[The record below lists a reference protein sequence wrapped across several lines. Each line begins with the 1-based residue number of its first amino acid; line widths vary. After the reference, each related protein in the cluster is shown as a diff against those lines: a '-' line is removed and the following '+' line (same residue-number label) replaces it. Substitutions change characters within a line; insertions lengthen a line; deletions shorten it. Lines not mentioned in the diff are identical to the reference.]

1 MQLLILSVLFIFG
14 ASIKLPQNF
23 LKCNRSDPDW
33 KKCVFEAAVHAAPQ
47 FTKPFPELNAP
58 NMDPYF
64 IIELSI
70 SAGSKTIQMDQ
81 NFTNVKIYGLS
92 RVEVIDFAFDF
103 GAKTIY
109 LEGIF
114 PEIKMT
120 GMYKFNGKVFLL
132 PIYGEGPGQ
141 VIFRNLKA
149 NMTAH
154 YEEKKKNGKTYIK
167 VVSAPLKMIPGLIQ
181 FQHDNLFDGDKTLG
195 DNINQVMNDN
205 WQAVYKDIEDGYTQ
219 VVQKITVNL
228 FNNFFSKLS
237 LEEAFD

>member
-1 MQLLILSVLFIFG
+1 MKHSPSLLDLG
-14 ASIKLPQNF
+14 
-23 LKCNRSDPDW
+23 
-33 KKCVFEAAVHAAPQ
+33 
-47 FTKPFPELNAP
+47 
-58 NMDPYF
+58 
-64 IIELSI
+64 
-70 SAGSKTIQMDQ
+70 
-81 NFTNVKIYGLS
+81 
-92 RVEVIDFAFDF
+92 
-103 GAKTIY
+103 
-109 LEGIF
+109 
-114 PEIKMT
+114 
-120 GMYKFNGKVFLL
+120 
-132 PIYGEGPGQ
+132 
-141 VIFRNLKA
+141 NLKA